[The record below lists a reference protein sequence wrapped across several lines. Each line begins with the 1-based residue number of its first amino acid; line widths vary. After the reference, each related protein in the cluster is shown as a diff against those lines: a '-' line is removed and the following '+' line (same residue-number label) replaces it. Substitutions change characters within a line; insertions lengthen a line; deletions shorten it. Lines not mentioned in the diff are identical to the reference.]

1 MMMYDHSETVLQKLT
16 TETLVHV
23 ASFLD
28 LASIVQFSMAGKP
41 FSHLIKDERL
51 FKQLNKRDFRVSEKS
66 SAQTWLDMYKQLN
79 DTDVVMADATI
90 SSEPSTAAAAAAP
103 TESTTQAP
111 ASDTATQ
118 QPTESTTTTTTTDIA
133 PATAQVDTQEAA
145 TDACPHFEPLTEFA
159 RQVKKILFKS
169 EEAYLCDLCSNHPAA
184 YLSMH
189 PDDHTGACLSCLT
202 TTTQQPLEGQPQQAQ
217 YPIQLELVTGD
228 IYCFKCHPGKPRKLD
243 AARDGQT
250 IQDTIDYIRESESME
265 DLEKRRKTE
274 QALYVQE
281 LRREDMSL
289 KHYLV
294 EKQWGR
300 TWMSFRTREG
310 APLPTKITQSRLA
323 RSNGTLDP
331 NIRLPMDKY
340 RPCPET
346 HGDIVSE
353 KLWRYLAKAYG
364 VQGRAYNEDDII
376 APEYARIRV
385 YVDDYKKSIHL
396 YP

>member
-1 MMMYDHSETVLQKLT
+1 MFNNSETLLQKLT
-16 TETLVHV
+16 TEMLVNV

-28 LASIVQFSMAGKP
+28 LASILQFSLTGKP
-41 FSHLIKDERL
+41 YSHLIKDELL
-51 FKQLNKRDFRVSEKS
+51 FKQLNERDFRVSEKS
-66 SAQTWLDMYKQLN
+66 PEQTWLDVYKQLN
-79 DTDVVMADATI
+79 VKDVAITDT
-90 SSEPSTAAAAAAP
+90 SSQPAAAP
-103 TESTTQAP
+103 QPSTQPSVPDTTQP
-111 ASDTATQ
+111 AINT
-118 QPTESTTTTTTTDIA
+118 TEITPSTNQF
-133 PATAQVDTQEAA
+133 TAQETA
-145 TDACPHFEPLTEFA
+145 TDACPHFEPLTDFA
-159 RQVKKILFKS
+159 REVKKILFKS
-169 EEAYLCDLCSNHPAA
+169 EESYLCDLCSNNPAT

-189 PDDHTGACLSCLT
+189 HDDHTGACLSCLS
-202 TTTQQPLEGQPQQAQ
+202 QPLDGQQAHF
-217 YPIQLELVTGD
+217 PIQLELVTGD
-228 IYCFKCHPGKPRKLD
+228 LYCFKCNPGKPRKLD
-243 AARDGQT
+243 GARDGQA
-250 IQDTIDYIRESESME
+250 IQDTINYIRESESME

-310 APLPTKITQSRLA
+310 APLPTKITQSRLS

-340 RPCPET
+340 RPSPET

-364 VQGRAYNEDDII
+364 VQGRAYSEDDII

>member
-1 MMMYDHSETVLQKLT
+1 MMFENSEAVLQKLT
-16 TETLVHV
+16 TEVLVHV

-28 LASIVQFSMAGKP
+28 LASIVQLSMAGKP
-41 FSHLIKDERL
+41 YSHLIKDERL

-66 SAQTWLDMYKQLN
+66 PEQTWLSMYKQLN
-79 DTDVVMADATI
+79 DTDAVMAEASF
-90 SSEPSTAAAAAAP
+90 SSEPPAPSEAVAPTVAPSEAAAP
-103 TESTTQAP
+103 TQQP
-111 ASDTATQ
+111 ASDTTI
-118 QPTESTTTTTTTDIA
+118 QPTTDTTDIA
-133 PATAQVDTQEAA
+133 PATSKDIIQETA
-145 TDACPHFEPLTEFA
+145 TDACPHFEPLSEFA
-159 RQVKKILFKS
+159 REVKKILFKS
-169 EEAYLCDLCSNHPAA
+169 EEAYLCDVCSNNPAA

-189 PDDHTGACLSCLT
+189 HDDHTGACLSCLT
-202 TTTQQPLEGQPQQAQ
+202 QPLEGQQQAH

-228 IYCFKCHPGKPRKLD
+228 VYCFKCHPGKPRKLD
-243 AARDGQT
+243 AARDGQV

-364 VQGRAYNEDDII
+364 VQGRAYSEDDII

>member
-1 MMMYDHSETVLQKLT
+1 MMFDNSETALQKLT
-16 TETLVHV
+16 TEVLIHV

-28 LASIVQFSMAGKP
+28 LASILQLSMSGKP
-41 FSHLIKDERL
+41 YSHLIQDELL

-66 SAQTWLDMYKQLN
+66 SEQTWLAMYKQLN
-79 DTDVVMADATI
+79 GTDVVMADTFT
-90 SSEPSTAAAAAAP
+90 SSSDPPASTPAAEAAAP
-103 TESTTQAP
+103 TEAAAP
-111 ASDTATQ
+111 LEAAPTQ
-118 QPTESTTTTTTTDIA
+118 QPASGAATQSTDIT
-133 PATAQVDTQEAA
+133 PATSESNTQEAA

-159 RQVKKILFKS
+159 QEVKKILFKS
-169 EEAYLCDLCSNHPAA
+169 EEAYLCDLCSNNPAA

-189 PDDHTGACLSCLT
+189 HDDHTGACLSCLSQT
-202 TTTQQPLEGQPQQAQ
+202 VEG

-228 IYCFKCHPGKPRKLD
+228 VYCFKCHPGQPRKLD
-243 AARDGQT
+243 AARDGQA
-250 IQDTIDYIRESESME
+250 IQDTIDYIREPESME

-310 APLPTKITQSRLA
+310 APLPAKITQSRLA

>member
-1 MMMYDHSETVLQKLT
+1 MFDNSETVLQKLT
-16 TETLVHV
+16 TEVLVHV

-28 LASIVQFSMAGKP
+28 LASIVQFSMTGKP
-41 FSHLIKDERL
+41 YSHLIKDELL
-51 FKQLNKRDFRVSEKS
+51 FKQLNKRDFRVSEKNPE
-66 SAQTWLDMYKQLN
+66 QTWLDMYKQLN
-79 DTDVVMADATI
+79 HTDVVMADTSSSNPPATNV
-90 SSEPSTAAAAAAP
+90 SQATAAPTEAAAAATATP
-103 TESTTQAP
+103 TQQP
-111 ASDTATQ
+111 ASDTTTQSTINTTDITPATSEFATQ
-118 QPTESTTTTTTTDIA
+118 QT
-133 PATAQVDTQEAA
+133 A
-145 TDACPHFEPLTEFA
+145 TDACPHFKALTEFA
-159 RQVKKILFKS
+159 RDVKKILFKS
-169 EEAYLCDLCSNHPAA
+169 EEAYLCDLCSNNPAA

-189 PDDHTGACLSCLT
+189 YDDHTGACLSCLT
-202 TTTQQPLEGQPQQAQ
+202 QPLKDQQAH

-228 IYCFKCHPGKPRKLD
+228 VYCFKCHPGKPRKLD
-243 AARDGQT
+243 ATRDGQI

-310 APLPTKITQSRLA
+310 APLPTKITQSRLS

>member
-1 MMMYDHSETVLQKLT
+1 MFDSSKSVLEKLT
-16 TETLVHV
+16 AEALVNV

-28 LASIVQFSMAGKP
+28 LASILQLSLTGKP
-41 FSHLIKDERL
+41 FCHLIRDEL
-51 FKQLNKRDFRVSEKS
+51 VFKQLNKRAFHVIEKGPE
-66 SAQTWLDMYKQLN
+66 QTWLSVYKHL
-79 DTDVVMADATI
+79 DTQTVPTTETPNVQQNQTSQSYSGQPVAD
-90 SSEPSTAAAAAAP
+90 
-103 TESTTQAP
+103 TTQNTMP
-111 ASDTATQ
+111 TVTETLHQTAE
-118 QPTESTTTTTTTDIA
+118 ESMTD
-133 PATAQVDTQEAA
+133 P
-145 TDACPHFEPLTEFA
+145 CPHFVKLADIPLDA
-159 RQVKKILFKS
+159 KKIIFKS
-169 EEAYLCDLCSNHPAA
+169 EESYLCDLCANKPAT
-184 YLSMH
+184 YLSMGQ
-189 PDDHTGACLSCLT
+189 DDYTGACLSCLS
-202 TTTQQPLEGQPQQAQ
+202 QPVDCP
-217 YPIQLELVTGD
+217 PIQLELVTGD
-228 IYCFKCHPGKPRKLD
+228 LYCFKCHHGQPRKLNGQ
-243 AARDGQT
+243 RDGQLV
-250 IQDTIDYIRESESME
+250 QDTIDYIRDPESME
-265 DLEKRRKTE
+265 DLEKRRKIE
-274 QALYVQE
+274 QSLYVQE

-310 APLPTKITQSRLA
+310 APLPTKITQQRLSRA
-323 RSNGTLDP
+323 NGSLDP

-385 YVDDYKKSIHL
+385 YVDDFKKSIHL